1 MDNFM
6 KLING
11 LSNTLNDIMTNYSDM
26 LVQGMLD
33 TLYMTLVATI
43 IAYLFGLPIGILA
56 EVTSK
61 DGIHPMP
68 VINKVLGFIINVG
81 RSIPFIILL
90 VAIMPFT
97 RMVIGTTIGPK
108 AATVPLIIGAIPF
121 IARLVENSLKE
132 LDKGVIEAARSM
144 GASDMQIV
152 FKVMLVEALPSI
164 ILGVSLSSITLVGYT
179 AMAGTVGGRG
189 LGDIAIRYGYYR
201 YQPDVMI
208 ITIIL
213 LVILVQIIQSIGQLI
228 SKKIDKKNT

>member
-1 MDNFM
+1 
-6 KLING
+6 
-11 LSNTLNDIMTNYSDM
+11 MTNYSDM